1 MTPIFD
7 HPQLLDIDRVVRNP
21 DNPRKRFKPT
31 PLEELAGSIRRHGVL
46 QPILCRP
53 IMVGDVQHW
62 QIVAGERR
70 WTASRMAEQP
80 QVPAIV
86 RDMTDAE
93 AMEVTVIENA
103 QREDLHPL
111 EEAEGFEAL
120 LRIYGHGE
128 ANKATADDLAAK
140 IGKSRTHIYNRLK
153 LLQLI
158 PDLREAFFNDEFSA
172 TVAQQLAR
180 LPAKLQP
187 KAIASLRKI
196 TVSGEQVNVRE
207 SSKLLRQQFHTRM
220 DKAVFPVKDAT
231 LVPSA
236 GACTTCPR
244 MSGNEPDL
252 FGDEPDNVCTDPD
265 CFQGKVVAFNSL
277 IKGKAREAGLDVIE
291 GADANALLRFG
302 KASDDLGGDY
312 VYMDKGLPALTGT
325 DKSLARL
332 LGTHLK
338 ASALFEHPADL
349 TLREIVQLSKA
360 IDALRKQRLLMND
373 PAKDKPKAPKGR
385 PADTTV
391 ATKPDTTRTEPSE
404 ALQPTAQDDDADLE
418 AEDDVIYTHGKGVEG
433 RRKSVQAWR
442 IEIFKL
448 IHNDIVFNGKRHGN
462 TAVHIAAAA
471 LAKTYLDSHESEAW
485 LLLNELWSFDLQST
499 QGTSF
504 HEQVEYTIWAM
515 NFDEALT
522 FVLELAILKDVF
534 PNDAKALDQ
543 PSCLEVLQIADD
555 GSLEKD
561 LEELRRRALH
571 PELTEPDLPH
581 VTPARAGEALSRA
594 NQGCDTS
601 PPEDK
606 SQAPQGAQTKEG
618 SQLAHWVGQ
627 KVRVKGTKT
636 IGEITELLSDGA
648 LEVATPAG
656 EEGIRN
662 LKHLLR
668 SDVDVLPGQT
678 RLASEAEQPFP
689 GTENATPQEP
699 AKHWPGQRVKVI
711 KSKREGTVLS
721 INDDGTLQVDVIS
734 WRTGNS
740 NTRTVAANDVVVLPD
755 QSAA

>member
-7 HPQLLDIDRVVRNP
+7 HPQMLDIARVVRNP
-21 DNPRKRFKPT
+21 DNPRKRFKQSA
-31 PLEELAGSIRRHGVL
+31 LEDLAASIKRHGVL

-53 IMVGDVQHW
+53 TLIGDVEHW

-86 RDMTDAE
+86 REMTDAE

-128 ANKATADDLAAK
+128 ANKASADDLAAK

-158 PDLREAFFNDEFSA
+158 PDLREAFFNDEFNA

-187 KAIASLRKI
+187 KAYAALRKI
-196 TVSGEQVNVRE
+196 TTNGDQVNVRE

-220 DKAVFPVKDAT
+220 DKAVFPIKDAT

-265 CFQGKVVAFNSL
+265 CFQSKLLAFNER
-277 IKGKAREAGLDVIE
+277 IKAQAREAGLAVIE

-312 VYMDKGLPALTGT
+312 VYMDRGLPALTGN
-325 DKSLARL
+325 DKSLSRL

-360 IDALRKQRLLMND
+360 IDALRKQKLLMND
-373 PAKDKPKAPKGR
+373 PAKDKAKPPKGR
-385 PADTTV
+385 PPETTV
-391 ATKPDTTRTEPSE
+391 ATKPDTSRMDPSPALQATDDTPDEDEDSE
-404 ALQPTAQDDDADLE
+404 AEAQDQRQ
-418 AEDDVIYTHGKGVEG
+418 AE
-433 RRKSVQAWR
+433 QAWR
-442 IEIFKL
+442 IEAFK
-448 IHNDIVFNGKRHGN
+448 
-462 TAVHIAAAA
+462 AVHKSMHDADSVPVLGLQMAAIDLAIA
-471 LAKTYLDSHESEAW
+471 YLQHAEAW
-485 LLLNELWSFDLQST
+485 ALICDLWGFVSSNPFVSFEDHIATTIKALDHTQVLMLLAQ
-499 QGTSF
+499 
-504 HEQVEYTIWAM
+504 
-515 NFDEALT
+515 LT
-522 FVLELAILKDVF
+522 VVPDVF
-534 PNDAKALDQ
+534 PADASDLDKGTLNLVEL
-543 PSCLEVLQIADD
+543 CEDEDIAVDWAI
-555 GSLEKD
+555 
-561 LEELRRRALH
+561 LRRKALH

-581 VTPARAGEALSRA
+581 QSPARAGEALTRA
-594 NQGCDTS
+594 SKEGGDTS
-601 PPEDK
+601 PPENQG
-606 SQAPQGAQTKEG
+606 QAPQGAQTKEG

-627 KVRVKGTKT
+627 KVRIKGAKT
-636 IGEITELLSDGA
+636 IGEVTELLSDGA

-656 EEGIRN
+656 EEGCRN
-662 LKHLLR
+662 LRTLLR
-668 SDVDVLPGQT
+668 TEVDVLPGQT
-678 RLASEAEQPFP
+678 PPRITDAANDNSAWKFPGEAE
-689 GTENATPQEP
+689 TRHKNAAAAAP

-711 KSKREGTVLS
+711 KAKREGKVVAV
-721 INDDGTLQVDVIS
+721 NDDGTLDVSVIS
-734 WRTGNS
+734 WRTNKA
-740 NTRTVAANDVVVLPD
+740 NTRTLSSDEVAVLPT

>member
-21 DNPRKRFKPT
+21 DNPRKRFKPA

-93 AMEVTVIENA
+93 AMQVTVIENA

-158 PDLREAFFNDEFSA
+158 PDLREAFLNDEFSA

-196 TVSGEQVNVRE
+196 TVSGEPINVRE

-220 DKAVFPVKDAT
+220 DKAVFPIKDET

-265 CFQGKVVAFNSL
+265 CFQGKVVAFNTR

-391 ATKPDTTRTEPSE
+391 ATKPDTTRMEPSE
-404 ALQPTAQDDDADLE
+404 ALPPTGEEEDEADEAADADQE
-418 AEDDVIYTHGKGVEG
+418 ETQRKAE
-433 RRKSVQAWR
+433 QAWR
-442 IEIFKL
+442 IEAFRG
-448 IHNDIVFNGKRHGN
+448 IHNALHDSGGSPPLV
-462 TAVHIAAAA
+462 ALHIAAID
-471 LAKTYLDSHESEAW
+471 LAKAHLDDAESWA
-485 LLLNELWSFDLQST
+485 LICELWGFEPASNPFV
-499 QGTSF
+499 SF
-504 HEQVEYTIWAM
+504 HERLEITIRALDYDQVLMLLAQL
-515 NFDEALT
+515 A
-522 FVLELAILKDVF
+522 VLPEVF
-534 PNDAKALDQ
+534 PAYPASLDH
-543 PSCLEVLQIADD
+543 SNCINLLDLCEDEDIAVDWAV
-555 GSLEKD
+555 
-561 LEELRRRALH
+561 LRRRALH

-594 NQGCDTS
+594 NQGGDKS

-656 EEGIRN
+656 EEGTRH
-662 LKHLLR
+662 LKQLLR
-668 SDVDVLPGQT
+668 TDVDVLPGQIHV
-678 RLASEAEQPFP
+678 ASEAEWPFP
-689 GTENATPQEP
+689 GTAAAEPHEP

-721 INDDGTLQVDVIS
+721 INDDGSLQVDVIS

>member
-21 DNPRKRFKPT
+21 DNPRKRFKPA

-220 DKAVFPVKDAT
+220 DKAVFPIKDET

-277 IKGKAREAGLDVIE
+277 IKGKAREAGLAVIE
-291 GADANALLRFG
+291 GGEANALLRFG

-385 PADTTV
+385 PAETTV
-391 ATKPDTTRTEPSE
+391 ATKPDTTRMEPSE
-404 ALQPTAQDDDADLE
+404 ALPPTADDDDDHADSE
-418 AEDDVIYTHGKGVEG
+418 ADEAATADQRQAE
-433 RRKSVQAWR
+433 QAWR
-442 IEIFKL
+442 IEAF
-448 IHNDIVFNGKRHGN
+448 RS
-462 TAVHIAAAA
+462 VHRAMHDGDAAPLVGLQLAA
-471 LAKTYLDSHESEAW
+471 IDLAKTYLDDAQAW
-485 LLLNELWSFDLQST
+485 QLLCELWGFDEQHNPFVP
-499 QGTSF
+499 F
-504 HEQVEYTIWAM
+504 HERLENTIRGLDHHQVSMLLAQL
-515 NFDEALT
+515 A
-522 FVLELAILKDVF
+522 VLPDVF
-534 PNDAKALDQ
+534 PPDGTQLNHDNCMGLIDLCLD
-543 PSCLEVLQIADD
+543 EDIAVDWAV
-555 GSLEKD
+555 
-561 LEELRRRALH
+561 LRRRALH

-581 VTPARAGEALSRA
+581 VSPARAGEAITRA
-594 NQGCDTS
+594 NQGGDTS
-601 PPEDK
+601 PPEDNN
-606 SQAPQGAQTKEG
+606 QAPQGAQTKEG

-627 KVRVKGTKT
+627 KVRVKGTKI

-668 SDVDVLPGQT
+668 TDVDVLPGQT